1 MSEPKGRDGVT
12 YRLVLLRHGQSEWNA
27 RNLFT
32 GWANPDL
39 TAAGEREAVRAG
51 QMLAARRL
59 RPDSVHTSLQRR
71 AIGSAELALAACD
84 RDWIPVRRSWRLNGR
99 HYGALQGR
107 DKAAVLRE
115 YGEEQVLLWRR
126 SYATAPPPLAADAE
140 CSQYDDPRYTLL
152 PPDARPRAESLRDVT
167 ARLLPYWYDAI
178 VPDLRSGACVLVVSH
193 GNTLRAL
200 IKHLDAI
207 GDDEIVA
214 MNVPNGIPL
223 VYHLG
228 PDMRPVTRG
237 RYLDPQPTTTG
248 AAGPT
253 ARTGYASAVS
263 GMAWGPVV

>member
-1 MSEPKGRDGVT
+1 MSEPEGA
-12 YRLVLLRHGQSEWNA
+12 YRLALLRHGQSEWNV

-39 TAAGEREAVRAG
+39 TAAGEREAFRAG
-51 QMLAARRL
+51 HLLAAQGL
-59 RPDSVHTSLQRR
+59 RPDSLHTSLQRR
-71 AIGSAELALAACD
+71 AIRSAELAVAACD

-107 DKAAVLRE
+107 DKAQVEAE
-115 YGEEQVLLWRR
+115 HGERQALLWRR
-126 SYATAPPPLAADAE
+126 SYATAPPPLATDAE
-140 CSQYDDPRYTLL
+140 CSQYADPRYASL

-167 ARLLPYWYDAI
+167 ARLLPYWYDVV
-178 VPDLRSGACVLVVSH
+178 VPDLRAGGCVLVVSH

-207 GDDEIVA
+207 GDDEITALEVA
-214 MNVPNGIPL
+214 NGIPL

-237 RYLDPQPTTTG
+237 RYLDPEPARTG
-248 AAGPT
+248 AARAG
-253 ARTGYASAVS
+253 
-263 GMAWGPVV
+263 